1 LFFRWKKRTIKGQA
15 SDGAVQP
22 GRFQLGGRRAGNAS
36 VLTGLFVVNPR
47 SEHLNS
53 RDPVVRPG
61 IDVHQYYTLE
71 VTATPSA
78 ALADIYSFNGVSG
91 MGVPTKYTIQFTHPQ
106 RDLPRSD
113 YVNRKAT
120 FVIQPPPAGRW
131 SKPEAARRVYGVVT
145 SMAQI
150 ASNHDQTMYEVTLE
164 SRLALLRNMPRTRF
178 FLDTTEPEVI
188 RQILEEHEFNQV
200 FGDFDFDLYRTYRKR
215 PIITQWCEDDL
226 GFVMRLCRRVGIWF
240 VCEPNGRCENV
251 RFGDDFTKYIHD
263 KARFTVPYLEPS
275 GLHTTGQES
284 VQSLTMRTTMVP
296 AKFSVRSYS
305 PEQQNNLCKDG
316 TETIH
321 SDPTVYGETYT
332 WGLDLDDEK
341 DAGREAQLR
350 QEAALAEQIVYTGTC
365 DMLDIAPSCVL
376 ELSNRELPEV
386 KYGLLVTG
394 MTCSASRKQGYKVG
408 FTAIPSDRQYR
419 MPLMEE
425 TWPRIAGVITG
436 TIASTPGYVGPYLDD
451 QGRYI
456 VHLHVDRDPRTPG
469 LESCPMRLAKPFA
482 GPGNVGFHFGLEPK
496 TVVGVAFLWNNPDFP
511 FISHVL
517 HTARHTDPIRSGHP
531 WAQRNTIHT
540 RSNNTIQLE
549 DRQGQEHIK
558 VATENG
564 KSQLTLGHM
573 VDRGQAERGSGTE
586 LRTDGAAAVRGGAGV
601 MVSAYARN
609 GASGKQL
616 DMQETVAQLED
627 ALAVAK
633 ALASSAQASK
643 AEAADTDSQQAVNK
657 SLDQLH
663 GSSVLITT
671 PGSTGVVTGKHTQF
685 VADGNIAGVAKGDV
699 SWSTWKRFTV
709 AAHDMVSLFTQKG
722 MKLVAAT
729 GDMIVQSQRGRM
741 QLASQEDMS
750 VESVNG
756 VVHVKAAKEIILNV
770 NGTYVKISGGGVE
783 IGSRGGVLYRT
794 AGVKGSGPAQMD
806 LGGAAFSPQF
816 VPYTTAC
823 EVWRTNPGFVPPL
836 APAPA
841 PAFDAAQSQGVGNLR
856 AVQPAPPAAAS
867 GMPLAGAQNA
877 TTTNTGTNSSSSNGS
892 FLSRLFDR
900 STIHI
905 NDPGNAPGDIRLPAN
920 SDGKDGNNYVTEPIQ
935 LANPAP
941 CNWTMPTFNREY
953 DQNMETVAYYP
964 WTDEQTRYIPN
975 SGDPW
980 RISGGKGHATF
991 DVKYDDATKTLTAF
1005 VKIGVILKDIYEVDP
1020 VSNEF
1025 LKLPTGTNKSVPY
1038 DSVKNGEN
1046 APSSA
1051 KVNLRFV
1058 DRETTTFN
1066 FSEKENFIKNT
1077 LNQNSYRLI
1086 LDRCS
1091 KGAACG
1097 CRIAIKFDVKF
1108 VVLRSSDENVPGY
1121 GRIIKLYPYAARDD
1135 SRNWGEIGASFDPT
1149 ARDYDFFGTD
1159 YTPAH
1164 ECGHLFNYPDEYYS
1178 DGGAVHEQ
1186 YIDNEQLQFAKGHA
1200 LAGTTTWQMISQ
1212 GNLMGLGAR
1221 NKMADGA
1228 KPAIPPYYME
1238 YLRRW
1243 MTKHTNKKWRVG
1255 VNNACWR
1262 GDVSPS

>member
-1 LFFRWKKRTIKGQA
+1 M
-15 SDGAVQP
+15 
-22 GRFQLGGRRAGNAS
+22 
-36 VLTGLFVVNPR
+36 
-47 SEHLNS
+47 NS

-78 ALADIYSFNGVSG
+78 ALADIYSFTGASG

-106 RDLPRSD
+106 RDLPRSN
-113 YVNRKAT
+113 YVNRMAT
-120 FVIQPPPAGRW
+120 FVIQPPPASRW
-131 SKPEAARRVYGVVT
+131 SKPEAARRVYGVIT

-178 FLDTTEPEVI
+178 FLDTSEPEVI
-188 RQILEEHEFNQV
+188 RRILREHEFNQI
-200 FGDFDFDLYRTYRKR
+200 FADFDFDLYRTYRKR

-240 VCEPNGRCENV
+240 VCEPNERCENV

-275 GLHTTGQES
+275 GLHTTGRES

-305 PEQQNNLCKDG
+305 PEQPNNLCMNG

-332 WGLDLDDEK
+332 WGLDLNDEQ
-341 DAGREAQLR
+341 DAEREAELR
-350 QEAALAEQIVYTGTC
+350 QEAALAGQIVYSGTC

-386 KYGLLVTG
+386 KYGLLITG
-394 MTCSASRKQGYKVG
+394 MTCSASRKQGYKVE

-456 VHLHVDRDPRTPG
+456 VNLHVDRDPRTPG

-482 GPGNVGFHFGLEPK
+482 GPGNVGIHFGLEPK

-549 DRQGQEHIK
+549 DREGHEHIK

-573 VDRGQAERGSGTE
+573 VDRGQVERGSGAE
-586 LRTDGAAAVRGGAGV
+586 LRTDGAAALRGGAGV

-616 DMQETVAQLED
+616 DMQETVAQLEQ
-627 ALAVAK
+627 ALTTAK

-643 AEAADTDSQQAVNK
+643 AEAADTDNQQAVNK

-663 GSSVLITT
+663 GSSVLVTT
-671 PGSTGVVTGKHTQF
+671 PGSAGVVTGKHTQF

-699 SWSTWKRFTV
+699 SWSAWKRFTV
-709 AAHDMVSLFTQKG
+709 AAHDMLSLFTQKG
-722 MKLVAAT
+722 MSLIAAA
-729 GDMIVQSQRGRM
+729 GAVVVQAQRGRM

-770 NGTYVKISGGGVE
+770 NGTYVKINGGGVE

-806 LGGAAFSPQF
+806 LGGAAFAPQF
-816 VPYTTAC
+816 VPYTTGC
-823 EVWRTNPGFVPPL
+823 EVWRTNPAFVPP
-836 APAPA
+836 PAPA
-841 PAFDAAQSQGVGNLR
+841 PEMNAAETMVAPAPGPDDAAPSPIGDFFSGLSGGDTPKGASTYSPFDGKPTNVDSWGPKGKVTIKTPGDQQQTPVAPDPIKLAN
-856 AVQPAPPAAAS
+856 AVPCDWKIPDMKADIKGHVEAIS
-867 GMPLAGAQNA
+867 YWGMEDNR
-877 TTTNTGTNSSSSNGS
+877 TKWVDKKTGTQYRGGGSRDSNFEFAYSEQDKAVTCTVRVMLIPMDLVPVDAAGKRDLTADEQS
-892 FLSRLFDR
+892 LPYTFEVHSRME
-900 STIHI
+900 
-905 NDPGNAPGDIRLPAN
+905 PGDIV
-920 SDGKDGNNYVTEPIQ
+920 DGVKMVYRDAVGE
-935 LANPAP
+935 
-941 CNWTMPTFNREY
+941 
-953 DQNMETVAYYP
+953 
-964 WTDEQTRYIPN
+964 
-975 SGDPW
+975 
-980 RISGGKGHATF
+980 
-991 DVKYDDATKTLTAF
+991 KYDAGALRNR
-1005 VKIGVILKDIYEVDP
+1005 IEGV
-1020 VSNEF
+1020 
-1025 LKLPTGTNKSVPY
+1025 
-1038 DSVKNGEN
+1038 
-1046 APSSA
+1046 
-1051 KVNLRFV
+1051 
-1058 DRETTTFN
+1058 
-1066 FSEKENFIKNT
+1066 
-1077 LNQNSYRLI
+1077 LNQGGYKLI
-1086 LDRCS
+1086 LDGCS

-1097 CRIAIKFDVKF
+1097 CRVKVNFKVDLRVSIKGTSLKNFKEHASLHLYPN
-1108 VVLRSSDENVPGY
+1108 VLRADTRS
-1121 GRIIKLYPYAARDD
+1121 
-1135 SRNWGEIGASFDPT
+1135 WGEQYKYLDNNIL
-1149 ARDYDFFGTD
+1149 RDCDVAHVE
-1159 YTPAH
+1159 AH
-1164 ECGHLFNYPDEYYS
+1164 ECGHYFNFPDEYYAR
-1178 DGGAVHEQ
+1178 GGWLHES
-1186 YIDNEQLQFAKGHA
+1186 YIKNEQIDFSLVDAK
-1200 LAGTTTWQMISQ
+1200 AGGLLWQGRSPT
-1212 GNLMGLGAR
+1212 NLMGHGALLAVKNGR
-1221 NKMADGA
+1221 ATIK
-1228 KPAIPPYYME
+1228 PYYLE
-1238 YLRRW
+1238 YVRRQFSLA
-1243 MTKHTNKKWRVG
+1243 TNKLWRVG
-1255 VNNACWR
+1255 YE
-1262 GDVSPS
+1262 S

>member
-61 IDVHQYYTLE
+61 IDAHQYYTLE

-783 IGSRGGVLYRT
+783 IGSRGGVLFRT
-794 AGVKGSGPAQMD
+794 AGVKGTGPAQMD
-806 LGGAAFSPQF
+806 LAGAAFAPKF
-816 VPYTTAC
+816 VPYTTGC
-823 EVWRTNPGFVPPL
+823 EVWRTNPDFVPPPAPESIPTQDASL
-836 APAPA
+836 GNLDAPAPDADTKTDGTSGTDA
-841 PAFDAAQSQGVGNLR
+841 PSAFGDFLSKMSDRSPLHTNDPDNAPKKGSATSPDEYPK
-856 AVQPAPPAAAS
+856 AVQ
-867 GMPLAGAQNA
+867 LQ
-877 TTTNTGTNSSSSNGS
+877 
-892 FLSRLFDR
+892 
-900 STIHI
+900 
-905 NDPGNAPGDIRLPAN
+905 
-920 SDGKDGNNYVTEPIQ
+920 Q
-935 LANPAP
+935 PAP
-941 CNWTMPTFNREY
+941 CNWAMSAFETSATLHRETPTYHKYGWTQTDQIRDDQGNPVNCAGPASPTCQFLY
-953 DQNMETVAYYP
+953 DP
-964 WTDEQTRYIPN
+964 D
-975 SGDPW
+975 S
-980 RISGGKGHATF
+980 
-991 DVKYDDATKTLTAF
+991 KTLTAKVVIALVPRVL
-1005 VKIGVILKDIYEVDP
+1005 VKINRATNEPLRDASGNYIVVKYETFKNG
-1020 VSNEF
+1020 SNSGKPYSYWG
-1025 LKLPTGTNKSVPY
+1025 LKL
-1038 DSVKNGEN
+1038 
-1046 APSSA
+1046 
-1051 KVNLRFV
+1051 V
-1058 DRETTTFN
+1058 DRDVHEVNASTY
-1066 FSEKENFIKNT
+1066 KNMIEST
-1077 LNQNSYRLI
+1077 LNQGSYKLI
-1086 LDRCS
+1086 LSGCQ

-1097 CRIAIKFDVKF
+1097 CRVSVKF
-1108 VVLRSSDENVPGY
+1108 SADIHVVTQQDAERLNANVMIDIFKDVD
-1121 GRIIKLYPYAARDD
+1121 RAD
-1135 SRNWGEIGASFDPT
+1135 SGHWPEMEYDVDNSGNPT
-1149 ARDYDFFGTD
+1149 PTV
-1159 YTPAH
+1159 TQVKAH
-1164 ECGHLFNYPDEYYS
+1164 ETGHLFAFPDEYWEQ
-1178 DGGAVHEQ
+1178 GGFVHKQ
-1186 YIDNEQLQFAKGHA
+1186 YVKDDLSLDFALGQSNIAENK
-1200 LAGTTTWQMISQ
+1200 TWQIWSQ
-1212 GNLMGLGAR
+1212 PNLMGGGCL
-1221 NKMADGA
+1221 
-1228 KPAIPPYYME
+1228 KPTATIEPYYLE
-1238 YLRRW
+1238 YIRKW
-1243 MTKHTNKKWRVG
+1243 FSEYTNKDWRVG
-1255 VNNACWR
+1255 FNA
-1262 GDVSPS
+1262 